1 MVFARSAAPTEL
13 MAHPAPN
20 LARPPP
26 NALPALSPFSALW
39 PMASAA
45 PWALS
50 IGRIHATPSPPAAM
64 ARFSAAL
71 VTAPATARWVGLRPL
86 WAAAVSCCP
95 RS

>member
-45 PWALS
+45 PCALRTGS
-50 IGRIHATPSPPAAM
+50 TAAGFTPAT